1 MSTRNFNAL
10 IFLTLFSLS
19 ALFGQSNSKHIIGK
33 TEYVEGKVY
42 KTTGKHYVKR
52 SSVEKLA
59 FS

>member
-19 ALFGQSNSKHIIGK
+19 GLFGQSNSKHIIGK